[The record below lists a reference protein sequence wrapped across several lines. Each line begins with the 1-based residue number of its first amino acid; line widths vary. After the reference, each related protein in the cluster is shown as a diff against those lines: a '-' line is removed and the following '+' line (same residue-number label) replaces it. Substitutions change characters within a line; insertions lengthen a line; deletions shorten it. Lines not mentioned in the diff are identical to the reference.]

1 MTRPTRR
8 QENKLFRQG
17 YSLIAGA
24 DEAGRGAWA
33 GPLVAAAVI
42 LPRRFSL
49 KGINDSKKLTARQ
62 REKMYAVITR
72 LAVDWKTT
80 VISCQEIDLAG
91 VGRANSKALAQ
102 SIKGLKIKPE
112 AALVD
117 SLKISTLSI
126 PCNHITKGDAKV
138 TCIAAASILAKV
150 TRDRL
155 MISLHKKY
163 PRYSFHSHKG
173 YGTAVHRKKILK
185 YGLSPQHRR
194 SFEPMK
200 SGFPRVMPAD

>member
-1 MTRPTRR
+1 M
-8 QENKLFRQG
+8 FRQG
-17 YSLIAGA
+17 YRLVAGA

-49 KGINDSKKLTARQ
+49 KGINDSKKLTPGQ
-62 REKMYAVITR
+62 REKMYTAITK

-80 VISCQEIDLAG
+80 VISCREIDIAG
-91 VGRANSKALAQ
+91 VGRANLKALAQ
-102 SIKGLKIKPE
+102 SLEGLEIKPQ
-112 AALVD
+112 AALID
-117 SLKISTLSI
+117 SFRISTLSI
-126 PCNHITKGDAKV
+126 PCHHIIKGDAKV
-138 TCIAAASILAKV
+138 TCIAAASIVAKV

-155 MISLHKKY
+155 MRNLHKKY
-163 PRYSFHSHKG
+163 PHYNFHSHKG
-173 YGTAVHRKKILK
+173 YGTTVHRKKIIK

-200 SGFPRVMPAD
+200 SGLGKVVPTN